1 MRKHGRHESP
11 GRVLRPRWIYP
22 TAILLGGLLVG
33 SATVLTTSQ
42 WLMPAT
48 SASSSLDFAACATP
62 VTVDVA
68 ASPRIYGIVSMAAS
82 KAGKS
87 SCTSVK
93 VRSEEAAVTANALI
107 AGVGPDLWI
116 PDSTMWATDV
126 NGQGRGEVTQG
137 PSLATSPL
145 VVAVP
150 GRFPMTKASWKQL
163 VDGDLPMQIA
173 DPLSNTSGRLA
184 VVAARTALGGDK
196 AITGALGARLVNLSR
211 TAATSDDQLL
221 ERLVTAPQDAMAF
234 PVEEAALMAF
244 ELAHP
249 NASVHTLVPTDGTSR
264 FDYPL
269 LTHSDATPAVSQAA
283 TALTTVLF
291 SPEMREQVRQ
301 AGLRNSIT
309 EVVPNAGGTT
319 SVAPAYITL
328 PSASETE
335 AILREWTSVQTD
347 ARMLVVMDTSGSM
360 AYPAGDTTRMRLA
373 REAGILALADV
384 PDTSQ
389 MGLWMFASRLG
400 GNTVDYRKLVP
411 IRELSAPVGSST
423 QRAAMSKGF
432 ATAARSVRG
441 DTGLYD
447 TVAAAYAELQRTYDP
462 SKVNT
467 LVVITDG
474 RNDDPDGGLSLSAL
488 VSRLKSAD
496 HSRPISVA
504 MVGITKDADVSALR
518 RIADAAGGRL
528 YQADQPSKIQAVLVD
543 ALLSRRA

>member
-11 GRVLRPRWIYP
+11 GRVVRPRWIYP
-22 TAILLGGLLVG
+22 TAIVLGGLLVG
-33 SATVLTTSQ
+33 SATVLSTSQ
-42 WLMPAT
+42 WLLPAT
-48 SASSSLDFAACATP
+48 SASSSLDFAACANP
-62 VTVDVA
+62 ATVDVA
-68 ASPRIYGIVSMAAS
+68 ATPRIYGIVSMAAS

-87 SCTSVK
+87 SCTSIK
-93 VRSEEAAVTANALI
+93 VRSAEAAVTATALI
-107 AGVGPDLWI
+107 AGAGPDLWI

-137 PSLATSPL
+137 PSIATSPL
-145 VVAVP
+145 VIAVP
-150 GRFPMTKASWKQL
+150 GRFHTTKASWKQL

-196 AITGALGARLVNLSR
+196 AITGALGAGLVNLSR
-211 TAATSDDQLL
+211 TAAASDDQLL
-221 ERLVTAPQDAMAF
+221 ERLVTAPQDAKAF
-234 PVEEAALMAF
+234 PIEEAALTAF

-249 NASVHTLVPTDGTSR
+249 GAAVSTVVPTDGTSR

-269 LTHSDATPAVSQAA
+269 LARSDATPAVSRAA

-291 SPEMREQVRQ
+291 SSEMREQVRE
-301 AGLRNSIT
+301 AGLRNSVA
-309 EVVPNAGGTT
+309 EVVPDADGTP

-328 PSASETE
+328 PSAGETK
-335 AILREWTSVQTD
+335 AILREWASVQTD
-347 ARMLVVMDTSGSM
+347 ARMLVVIDTSGSM
-360 AYPAGDTTRMRLA
+360 AYPAGNTTRMGLA
-373 REAGILALADV
+373 REAGTLALADV

-389 MGLWMFASRLG
+389 MGLWMFASGLRG
-400 GNTVDYRKLVP
+400 EKVDYRQLVP
-411 IRELSAPVGSST
+411 IRELSATVGTST
-423 QRAAMSKGF
+423 QRTALSKGF
-432 ATAARSVRG
+432 ATAAKSVKG

-474 RNDDPDGGLSLSAL
+474 KNDDPDGGLSLSRL
-488 VSRLKSAD
+488 VSRLKDAD

-518 RIADAAGGRL
+518 SIADAAGGRL
-528 YQADQPSKIQAVLVD
+528 YRADQPAKIQAVLVD